1 MYKKNQKNEKNPIR
15 NVVGTMIG
23 IVLAYNAYK
32 VLRDVK
38 KAAKKALIIEDKA
51 LIIEDKALIIE
62 EKALAIE
69 DKVSKVLEKVDNL
82 QQLL

>member
-1 MYKKNQKNEKNPIR
+1 MYKKNQNNKKNPIR

-32 VLRDVK
+32 VLRDVY
-38 KAAKKALIIEDKA
+38 KAAKKALIIEDKVLA
-51 LIIEDKALIIE
+51 IE
-62 EKALAIE
+62 EK
-69 DKVSKVLEKVDNL
+69 VSTVLEQVGNL